1 MENQIKKAIKS
12 GNSSAVI
19 LPRSWLNKEVRV
31 ELLEKTPEIILSDA
45 IDILQKYI
53 KLKEII
59 GIYLVGS
66 YAREEQDKNSDIDL
80 LIITNNID
88 REIIHEGIYNLL
100 IISSKL
106 LEQKLEIDLFPIGP
120 MIKEAKPLLN
130 SYFLNP
136 IKIKVTKNNVKWYLD
151 TTENKL
157 NLIEEVIEKLKNS
170 NKKNVSDS
178 VAYTLVLR
186 IRTLY
191 LIQKLIENKNYSKR
205 DLVNFIKKISKGNN
219 AYEGYLNIK
228 NNQEDQ
234 FKISLKDAERLYY
247 YLKDQLEK
255 LKIIL

>member
-100 IISSKL
+100 IIS
-106 LEQKLEIDLFPIGP
+106 
-120 MIKEAKPLLN
+120 
-130 SYFLNP
+130 
-136 IKIKVTKNNVKWYLD
+136 
-151 TTENKL
+151 
-157 NLIEEVIEKLKNS
+157 
-170 NKKNVSDS
+170 
-178 VAYTLVLR
+178 
-186 IRTLY
+186 
-191 LIQKLIENKNYSKR
+191 
-205 DLVNFIKKISKGNN
+205 
-219 AYEGYLNIK
+219 
-228 NNQEDQ
+228 
-234 FKISLKDAERLYY
+234 
-247 YLKDQLEK
+247 
-255 LKIIL
+255 

>member
-170 NKKNVSDS
+170 NKKNVS
-178 VAYTLVLR
+178 
-186 IRTLY
+186 
-191 LIQKLIENKNYSKR
+191 KR

-255 LKIIL
+255 IKIIL